1 MVVKARRRTRRAVPL
16 TAVACGLAAA
26 AAAAWL
32 GGTVPNLDGELYDRF
47 LAIRAAFLVPA
58 ADTEPPP
65 QVAVLALDARSLDA
79 PDLRRLP
86 RTFFGPVWTQTLDL
100 VIGTGGARAVG
111 FDFLFD
117 YNPADLLPDLLA
129 GLSGDDTSGA
139 ARRFDLPMRAAL
151 SRYRDRIVLGRS
163 GTTLPI
169 QPYRAALRYDSGS
182 LGALEYWPDPDG
194 IFRHIDA
201 VVPGEEEKL
210 GTLAAALLRRAGIEM
225 PRDVLLA
232 PARKFETLPTYSL
245 RDVLEC
251 GRTLDDAARNAL
263 RAAFAGRIVLI
274 GSTQP
279 DEDRKLAA
287 DRYMPAATPR
297 GDQTGQCALP
307 HRGASLPASATIPG
321 VYLHAAAV
329 DAVLRGAVPR
339 VAALPAVAAETGL
352 AGTGGALVGMTLTP
366 WAAAVAIS
374 AGGVGLAAL
383 GIALL
388 GGGIYLP
395 VGSGLLA
402 ALGGLIVAY
411 AVRYLVEE
419 RRRRR
424 VQDAFSHYLSPSI
437 VDRLADE
444 AAALRLGGER
454 RDVTVMFADLS
465 GFTALSERVSP
476 ETLVS
481 ETNRYLR
488 VIVEAVEATGGYIDK
503 FIGDAVMAIWGAPV
517 DDPDHARHAVLA
529 ALDAA
534 TRVAAAAAEARA
546 AGNPVFAV
554 KIGLNSGP
562 AIVGNVGTERRFNY
576 TAVGETVNIASRLEG
591 VVGIY
596 RSGIVIGEDTQRRLD
611 TGEGGGMPPFCEL
624 DRIVVKGKT
633 TPLAVF
639 APLPSGP
646 GADPAAPVVDRDAY
660 AAALQLYRQRR
671 FGEAAALWRAHADHF
686 APAAVMADRA
696 ALFESS
702 PPPSDWS
709 GAWVL
714 TSK

>member
-1 MVVKARRRTRRAVPL
+1 V
-16 TAVACGLAAA
+16 AAA
-26 AAAAWL
+26 SL
-32 GGTVPNLDGELYDRF
+32 GGTVPTLDGELYDRF
-47 LAIRAAFLVPA
+47 LAIRAALFAPA
-58 ADTEPPP
+58 ADAEPPA
-65 QVAVLALDARSLDA
+65 QVAVLAVDARTLDA

-86 RTFFGPVWTQTLDL
+86 RTFFGPVWAQALDL
-100 VIGTGGARAVG
+100 VIGTAGARVVG

-117 YNPADLLPDLLA
+117 YNPADLLTDLFA
-129 GLSGDDTSGA
+129 DRPGTDA
-139 ARRFDLPMRAAL
+139 AEAVRRFDRPMLTAL
-151 SRYRDRIVLGRS
+151 SRYRDRVVLGRS
-163 GTTLPI
+163 ASTLPI
-169 QPYRAALRYDSGS
+169 QGYQAALRYDRGS
-182 LGALEYWPDPDG
+182 FGALEYQADRDG
-194 IFRHIDA
+194 VFRRVEA
-201 VVPGEEEKL
+201 VVAGDEEKL
-210 GTLAAALLRRAGIEM
+210 DTLAAAVLRRAGFQM
-225 PRDVLLA
+225 PPDVLLA
-232 PARKFETLPTYSL
+232 PRRKLESLPTYSL

-251 GRTLDDAARNAL
+251 GRSPDGAGRDAL
-263 RAAFAGRIVLI
+263 RAAFAGRVVLI

-279 DEDRKLAA
+279 DEDRKLAP
-287 DRYMPAATPR
+287 DRYMAAAAPR
-297 GDQTGQCALP
+297 GDQATPCALP
-307 HRGASLPASATIPG
+307 HRGASLAVSASVPG

-329 DAVLRGAVPR
+329 DAVLGGAVPR
-339 VAALPAVAAETGL
+339 VAPLPAVAAASGL
-352 AGTGGALVGMTLTP
+352 AGAGGALAGMTLAP
-366 WAAAVAIS
+366 WAAAVAI
-374 AGGVGLAAL
+374 AVGGAGLAAL
-383 GIALL
+383 AIALL

-402 ALGGLIVAY
+402 AVGGLLVAY

-424 VQDAFSHYLSPSI
+424 VQHAFSHYLSPSI
-437 VDRLADE
+437 VNRLADE
-444 AAALRLGGER
+444 ASALRLGGER

-488 VIVEAVEATGGYIDK
+488 LIVEAVEATGGYIDK

-529 ALDAA
+529 AVDAA
-534 TRVAAAAAEARA
+534 ARVAAAAAEARA
-546 AGNPVFAV
+546 AGGPAFAV

-591 VVGIY
+591 VVGLY
-596 RSGIVIGEDTQRRLD
+596 KSGILIGEDTQRRLG
-611 TGEGGGMPPFCEL
+611 TGEDGGMPPLCEL

-639 APLPSGP
+639 APLLSAPE
-646 GADPAAPVVDRDAY
+646 AAPAAAAADRDAY

-671 FGEAAALWRAHADHF
+671 FGEAAALWREKADRF

-696 ALFESS
+696 ALLESS
-702 PPPSDWS
+702 PPPADWN